1 MGALGSG
8 EYVRTPSFAMRAAV
22 SDKTALRIPSPFPRP
37 QTPTSSPRLKASIS
51 SPREP
56 AIARPRV
63 GMPTKANLESEHAL
77 SQAEMHLVLG
87 DLDPASAFARRAL
100 AIEPGMPDAR
110 ALLAYLDALASGPGQ
125 ERQLR
130 DSLSTIDAAL
140 REKATCRRGHY
151 YRAEVRK
158 RLEDHEGAIQ
168 DLREAVLGDPN
179 DLEAL
184 RELRVYE
191 QQLKND
197 AVHARPGGLRGLL
210 RRTKD

>member
-1 MGALGSG
+1 
-8 EYVRTPSFAMRAAV
+8 
-22 SDKTALRIPSPFPRP
+22 
-37 QTPTSSPRLKASIS
+37 
-51 SPREP
+51 
-56 AIARPRV
+56 
-63 GMPTKANLESEHAL
+63 MPTKANLDAEHAL

-87 DLDPASAFARRAL
+87 DHDPASAFARRAL

-110 ALLAYLDALASGPGQ
+110 VLLAYLDALASGPGQ
-125 ERQLR
+125 EQKLR
-130 DSLSTIDAAL
+130 DSLSLIDGAL

-168 DLREAVLGDPN
+168 DLREAVLEDAN
-179 DLEAL
+179 DVEAL

-191 QQLKND
+191 QQWKD
-197 AVHARPGGLRGLL
+197 GVFTPRSGGLRGLL